1 MTNSEK
7 TIEILNDLI
16 QINNDRVLGYERA
29 INELKDEDADLRTV
43 FQSYAT
49 HSSLH
54 VVELTEEVIK
64 LGGTPD
70 DGTTNSGKIYR
81 AWMDV
86 KATFTGSDRLTVL
99 SNCEFSEDAAQKA
112 YKNAIGEHF
121 ELTDDART
129 LVLRQKAELQT
140 AHDII
145 KEARDAEKIDS

>member
-1 MTNSEK
+1 MANTEK
-7 TIEILNDLI
+7 SIEILNDLI
-16 QINNDRVLGYERA
+16 QINNDRVTGYERA

-49 HSSLH
+49 NSSRH

-64 LGGTPD
+64 LGGHPS

-99 SNCEFSEDAAQKA
+99 SNCEFGEDAAQKA
-112 YKNAIGEHF
+112 YKAAIAEQND
-121 ELTDDART
+121 LTEDAKT
-129 LVLRQKAELQT
+129 VIFKQEAELKT

-145 KEARDAEKIDS
+145 KEARDAEKVLS